1 MKYDVFTEGMIEG
14 IVSNLEN
21 YNDYQLSERLYG
33 NNGEIRKL
41 VDQYIHIG

>member
-1 MKYDVFTEGMIEG
+1 MLDG
-14 IVSNLEN
+14 IISSLEA

-33 NNGEIRKL
+33 KNEEIRKL